1 MTVLLLSIRP
11 QAAQQILQGS
21 KSYEYR
27 RCCPSK
33 TVTTLLLYV
42 TAPVQRV
49 VASVEVLSCLQ
60 GTPEQLWQQTAAGAE
75 LLKNRCCAIYRAAQE
90 PAHWNQALYIVL
102 LYQKHWK
109 PTEYAK
115 HPVLLFICRKRFDR
129 EPDEVEFGDLV
140 KIFSSVVK
148 SLYRILFLW
157 YYNNRQ

>member
-60 GTPEQLWQQTAAGAE
+60 GTPE
-75 LLKNRCCAIYRAAQE
+75 
-90 PAHWNQALYIVL
+90 
-102 LYQKHWK
+102 
-109 PTEYAK
+109 
-115 HPVLLFICRKRFDR
+115 
-129 EPDEVEFGDLV
+129 
-140 KIFSSVVK
+140 
-148 SLYRILFLW
+148 
-157 YYNNRQ
+157 

>member
-27 RCCPSK
+27 RCCHSK

-60 GTPEQLWQQTAAGAE
+60 GTPEQLWQQTAAGAGATKEQVLCYLQGCTRACVLE
-75 LLKNRCCAIYRAAQE
+75 LGAVHRFALPKTLEAYGVR
-90 PAHWNQALYIVL
+90 QAPRSFVYLPEDV
-102 LYQKHWK
+102 
-109 PTEYAK
+109 
-115 HPVLLFICRKRFDR
+115 
-129 EPDEVEFGDLV
+129 
-140 KIFSSVVK
+140 
-148 SLYRILFLW
+148 
-157 YYNNRQ
+157 